1 MIVLS
6 MPFTTFAAP
15 IKNPM
20 HDTDVMEDL
29 RTKGYGLEDYPRDT
43 SAEFVSLIEFFEYG
57 YHVYG
62 NQNYYGLYV
71 YLYNPSGKQIYENG
85 SYIQLSYRNK
95 NYENTPYAKY
105 PLRIMSVSDEP
116 GFENVLYKFYIPSS
130 VNIARDILDGTRV
143 YYISG
148 IELQYS
154 NIIGEKAIDYPLGK
168 SKFLF
173 WGYQEN
179 FGPNGAKTEL
189 HYKAEYLETIDID
202 LQAASWFSNT
212 SDLGKDYRYEVSS
225 VYFNIPNYYID
236 KYGDPTNKNSETSGL
251 YSVQGTYS
259 KYVTNG
265 VMLPKDYDDIKDF
278 KWIINRDLNTESI
291 KNNGYCYPLGVGF
304 YAGGRWQGVLL
315 PKNAQSIEYDLCF
328 NMYSKGEYDGRD
340 YSADVRITRLCNYFE
355 ACTEGIPYVDQATF
369 LQQYNSLG
377 RNKFTVESGWSEK
390 HILSGIFENL
400 GANQNYS
407 ISVDDGN
414 LNSSIKSLASSF
426 VSNTDSELDREFTS
440 WFGNLLFKKLW
451 VDENGYPDIEP
462 IVEIKSSD
470 FSSLN
475 VPSANAQKLF
485 VTQADYTSLSSFY
498 DEHKSS
504 SHVYLMRFDVNP
516 YYCPEVKLCS
526 TSGECYYGPAHENA
540 ANYEKGYYFE
550 KAIYEDFD
558 ILQFTFKNE
567 EGGISVIPVNCD
579 PVDIVGSIIPG
590 NNEIMDNPNDALDE
604 GRDDSMDWP
613 KKLADLFGDLKLLY
627 KILVIIG
634 VIILFFVLLSLFA
647 KLIGSTVGAILG
659 GVGKVITAPFK
670 AMSKSFDAA
679 EKRRDKRIDND
690 YKRFSIE
697 NMQEKTRIAKDIEA
711 DRKADRIIDNNI
723 KLNREADRH
732 EAHVLDSEAKRNR
745 LKHESDEKHL
755 VIKTKKKK

>member
-1 MIVLS
+1 MKKKVIKLISLFFAVLMIVVS

-15 IKNPM
+15 IENPM
-20 HDTDVMEDL
+20 HDTDVMDDL
-29 RTKGYGLEDYPRDT
+29 RAKGYGLEDYPRDT

-116 GFENVLYKFYIPSS
+116 GFENVLYKFYIPSA

-154 NIIGEKAIDYPLGK
+154 NVIGEKAIDYPLGK

-179 FGPNGAKTEL
+179 FGPNGVKTEL
-189 HYKAEYLETIDID
+189 HFKAEYLETIDID

-265 VMLPKDYDDIKDF
+265 IMLPTGYDDIKDF
-278 KWIINRDLNTESI
+278 QWITNRNLDTESI
-291 KNNGYCYPLGVGF
+291 KDNGYCYPLGVGF
-304 YAGGRWQGVLL
+304 YAGG
-315 PKNAQSIEYDLCF
+315 QSYVNHVAGTASVFYDLAF
-328 NMYSKGEYDGRD
+328 NMYSSGEFDGYQ
-340 YSADVRITRLCNYFE
+340 YSCGSRVTRLCNFFE
-355 ACTEGIPYVDQATF
+355 YDTEGIPYVSQSSF
-369 LQQYNSLG
+369 LEYYNSLG
-377 RNKFTVESGWSEK
+377 RNKFTTNQTGYSSK
-390 HILSGIFENL
+390 NFNNAIFENI
-400 GANQNYS
+400 GSNQKYD
-407 ISVDDGN
+407 ISVDDNN
-414 LNSSIKSLASSF
+414 LNSAIKTYASNKSGTYKFFNRLA
-426 VSNTDSELDREFTS
+426 NKELY
-440 WFGNLLFKKLW
+440 
-451 VDENGYPDIEP
+451 VDENGYADIEP
-462 IVEIKSSD
+462 IVEVKSSD

-475 VPSANAQKLF
+475 VSSVNAQKLF
-485 VTQADYTSLSSFY
+485 VTQADYTSLNTFY

-516 YYCPEVKLCS
+516 YYCPQVKLCS
-526 TSGECYYGPAHENA
+526 TTEEVYYGPRLNESYK
-540 ANYEKGYYFE
+540 YETGYYFE
-550 KAIYEDFD
+550 KVVYEDFD

-567 EGGISVIPVNCD
+567 KGGISVIPVNCD

-604 GRDDSMDWP
+604 GRDDSMDWA
-613 KKLADLFGDLKLLY
+613 KKLADLFDGLKLIY

-647 KLIGSTVGAILG
+647 KLIGSTVGAI
-659 GVGKVITAPFK
+659 ISAPFK
-670 AMSKSFDAA
+670 GIAA
-679 EKRRDKRIDND
+679 GVNWLTNRRDKKIDND
-690 YKRFSIE
+690 YKRANTEQVRSKTAKSE
-697 NMQEKTRIAKDIEA
+697 NKTDK
-711 DRKADRIIDNNI
+711 
-723 KLNREADRH
+723 
-732 EAHVLDSEAKRNR
+732 S
-745 LKHESDEKHL
+745 
-755 VIKTKKKK
+755 KKK

>member
-1 MIVLS
+1 MLNMKKIIKYTSFFFAVLMIVLS

-15 IKNPM
+15 IENPM
-20 HDTDVMEDL
+20 HDTDVMDDL
-29 RTKGYGLEDYPRDT
+29 RAKGYGLEDYPRDT

-116 GFENVLYKFYIPSS
+116 GFENVLYKFYIPSA

-154 NIIGEKAIDYPLGK
+154 NVVGEKAIDYPLGK

-179 FGPNGAKTEL
+179 FGPNGVKTEL
-189 HYKAEYLETIDID
+189 HFKAEYLETIDID

-236 KYGDPTNKNSETSGL
+236 KYGDPRNKSSDTSGL

-265 VMLPKDYDDIKDF
+265 VMLPNGTKKMNFF
-278 KWIINRDLNTESI
+278 KYNLG
-291 KNNGYCYPLGVGF
+291 KNFLTSTSYSNGSVKVGGGF
-304 YAGGRWQGVLL
+304 YSGDVSSGSQTMGYSTSYNL
-315 PKNAQSIEYDLCF
+315 SY
-328 NMYSKGEYDGRD
+328 NMFVHGTYNNRYYTSSDC
-340 YSADVRITRLCNYFE
+340 ITRLCNVFSANIE
-355 ACTEGIPYVDQATF
+355 DTVYVDQATF
-369 LQQYNSLG
+369 LEHYNSAG
-377 RNKFTVESGWSEK
+377 RNKFTDTNTGYSNRNRNNSA
-390 HILSGIFENL
+390 FENI
-400 GANQNYS
+400 GANQKFD
-407 ISVDDGN
+407 ISVDDAN
-414 LNSSIKSLASSF
+414 LNTAIKSYASTKSGVNKF
-426 VSNTDSELDREFTS
+426 FDRLFHKELY
-440 WFGNLLFKKLW
+440 
-451 VDENGYPDIEP
+451 VDENGYADIEP
-462 IVEIKSSD
+462 IVEVKSSD
-470 FSSLN
+470 FSSFN
-475 VPSANAQKLF
+475 VPSENAQKLF

-516 YYCPEVKLCS
+516 YYCPEVTICS
-526 TSGECYYGPAHENA
+526 GTNELYEGPNNANA

-550 KAIYEDFD
+550 KVVYEDFD

-590 NNEIMDNPNDALDE
+590 NNEIMDNPNDPLDD
-604 GRDDSMDWP
+604 GRDDSMDWA
-613 KKLADLFGDLKLLY
+613 KDLWDAFKGLKLLY
-627 KILVIIG
+627 KVLVII
-634 VIILFFVLLSLFA
+634 ILIVLFILLLWLIA
-647 KLIGSTVGAILG
+647 KLIGSTIGAI
-659 GVGKVITAPFK
+659 ISAPFK
-670 AMSKSFDAA
+670 GIAA
-679 EKRRDKRIDND
+679 GVNWLTNRRDKKVDND
-690 YKRFSIE
+690 YKRANTEQVRSKTVKSE
-697 NMQEKTRIAKDIEA
+697 NKT
-711 DRKADRIIDNNI
+711 DN
-723 KLNREADRH
+723 
-732 EAHVLDSEAKRNR
+732 
-745 LKHESDEKHL
+745 
-755 VIKTKKKK
+755 TKKK